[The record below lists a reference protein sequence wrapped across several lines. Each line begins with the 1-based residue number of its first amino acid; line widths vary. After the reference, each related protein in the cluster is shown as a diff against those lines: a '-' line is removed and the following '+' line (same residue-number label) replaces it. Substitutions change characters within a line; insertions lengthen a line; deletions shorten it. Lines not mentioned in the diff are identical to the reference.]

1 MYSKVGDCMD
11 NTKVFN
17 KTVVEDKEV
26 ETILKEVVIA
36 LETKGYSAID
46 QIVGYL
52 MSGDPGYISSYQN
65 ARIKITQI
73 DRTKLLEV
81 IVRKYLSSCD
91 I

>member
-1 MYSKVGDCMD
+1 MG
-11 NTKVFN
+11 NTMVFN
-17 KTVVEDKEV
+17 KTDVLDEEV
-26 ETILKEVVIA
+26 EELLKEVA
-36 LETKGYSAID
+36 TSLETKGYSAID

-52 MSGDPGYISSYQN
+52 LSGDPGYISSYQD

-73 DRTKLLEV
+73 DRMKLLEV

>member
-1 MYSKVGDCMD
+1 MG
-11 NTKVFN
+11 NTMVFN
-17 KTVVEDKEV
+17 KTDVLDEEV
-26 ETILKEVVIA
+26 EELLKEVA
-36 LETKGYSAID
+36 TSLEAKGYLAID

-52 MSGDPGYISSYQN
+52 LSGDPGYISSYQD

-73 DRTKLLEV
+73 DRMKLLEA

>member
-1 MYSKVGDCMD
+1 MD

-17 KTVVEDKEV
+17 KTVVEDE
-26 ETILKEVVIA
+26 ELEAILKEVVIA

-81 IVRKYLSSCD
+81 IVRKYLSS
-91 I
+91 

>member
-1 MYSKVGDCMD
+1 MG
-11 NTKVFN
+11 NTMVFN
-17 KTVVEDKEV
+17 KTDVLDEEV
-26 ETILKEVVIA
+26 EELLKEVA
-36 LETKGYSAID
+36 TSLEAKGYSAID

-52 MSGDPGYISSYQN
+52 LSGDTGYISSYQD

-73 DRTKLLEV
+73 DRMKLLEV